1 MWELLLLLIPSVR
14 ILFVMIMFNTTVCP
28 LIIKYRDFG
37 EGLLGRRQCVST
49 SLNMPNTDQC
59 KGFAW
64 GKFERGLIFLLRSY
78 AN

>member
-37 EGLLGRRQCVST
+37 EGLLGST
-49 SLNMPNTDQC
+49 SALKWSAAMRQP
-59 KGFAW
+59 
-64 GKFERGLIFLLRSY
+64 RSPQDTRIQ
-78 AN
+78 ARLFKL